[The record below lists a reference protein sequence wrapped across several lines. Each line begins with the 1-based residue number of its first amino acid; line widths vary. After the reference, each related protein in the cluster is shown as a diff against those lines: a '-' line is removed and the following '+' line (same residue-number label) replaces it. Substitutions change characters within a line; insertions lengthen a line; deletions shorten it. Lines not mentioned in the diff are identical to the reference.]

1 MFKLCW
7 KLLKP
12 MAEIIPDQ
20 ILDAALKEIANF
32 SDAEARAEIDRISIV
47 QPALVEYFIAMTED
61 SSEDVQSF
69 ASAMFI
75 AIHKVF
81 EKQFG
86 PLQKVGT
93 KRVEQIAD
101 RNEQAMIYLRIRQP
115 EEEEFGFV
123 SAAMAR
129 SVSQPSL
136 LAYVFELIRTPK
148 GNVPEL
154 SEIEQDGLAV
164 IMKTAIDVLDSA
176 VSGLGKFPKSG

>member
-1 MFKLCW
+1 
-7 KLLKP
+7 

-20 ILDAALKEIANF
+20 ILDAALKDIANF

-69 ASAMFI
+69 ASAMFV

-115 EEEEFGFV
+115 EEEGFV
-123 SAAMAR
+123 SATMAR

-154 SEIEQDGLAV
+154 SEIKQDGLAV
-164 IMKTAIDVLDSA
+164 IMKTVIDVLDSA
-176 VSGLGKFPKSG
+176 VSGLGKLPKSG

>member
-1 MFKLCW
+1 
-7 KLLKP
+7 

-20 ILDAALKEIANF
+20 ILDGALKEIANF
-32 SDAEARAEIDRISIV
+32 SDAEARGEIDRISIV
-47 QPALVEYFIAMTED
+47 QPALVEYFIAMTEESD
-61 SSEDVQSF
+61 DLQNF

-101 RNEQAMIYLRIRQP
+101 HNEQTMIYLRIRQP
-115 EEEEFGFV
+115 EEEGFV

-154 SEIEQDGLAV
+154 SEIKQDGLAV
-164 IMKTAIDVLDSA
+164 IMKTVIDVLDSA
-176 VSGLGKFPKSG
+176 VYANR

>member
-1 MFKLCW
+1 
-7 KLLKP
+7 

-20 ILDAALKEIANF
+20 ILDAALKDIANF

-69 ASAMFI
+69 ASAFV

-115 EEEEFGFV
+115 EEEGFV

-154 SEIEQDGLAV
+154 SEVKQDALAV
-164 IMKTAIDVLDSA
+164 IMKTVIDVLDSA
-176 VSGLGKFPKSG
+176 VSGLGKLPKSG

>member
-1 MFKLCW
+1 
-7 KLLKP
+7 

-32 SDAEARAEIDRISIV
+32 SDAEARAEIDRISIM

-69 ASAMFI
+69 ASAMFV

-115 EEEEFGFV
+115 EEEGFV

-154 SEIEQDGLAV
+154 SEIKQDGLAV
-164 IMKTAIDVLDSA
+164 IMKTVIDVLDSA
-176 VSGLGKFPKSG
+176 VSGLGKLPKSG

>member
-1 MFKLCW
+1 
-7 KLLKP
+7 

-47 QPALVEYFIAMTED
+47 QPALVEYFLAMTED

-115 EEEEFGFV
+115 EEEGFV
-123 SAAMAR
+123 SPAMAR

-136 LAYVFELIRTPK
+136 LAYVFGLIRAPK

-154 SEIEQDGLAV
+154 SEIKQDGLAV

-176 VSGLGKFPKSG
+176 VSGLGKLPKSG

>member
-1 MFKLCW
+1 
-7 KLLKP
+7 

-47 QPALVEYFIAMTED
+47 QPALVEYFLAMTED

-101 RNEQAMIYLRIRQP
+101 R
-115 EEEEFGFV
+115 
-123 SAAMAR
+123 
-129 SVSQPSL
+129 
-136 LAYVFELIRTPK
+136 
-148 GNVPEL
+148 
-154 SEIEQDGLAV
+154 
-164 IMKTAIDVLDSA
+164 KTSR
-176 VSGLGKFPKSG
+176 P

>member
-1 MFKLCW
+1 
-7 KLLKP
+7 

-20 ILDAALKEIANF
+20 ILDAALKDIANF

-69 ASAMFI
+69 ASAMFV

-101 RNEQAMIYLRIRQP
+101 RNEQAMIYLRIHQP
-115 EEEEFGFV
+115 EEEGFV

-154 SEIEQDGLAV
+154 SEIKQHGLAV
-164 IMKTAIDVLDSA
+164 IMKTVIDVLDSA
-176 VSGLGKFPKSG
+176 VSGLGKLPKSG

>member
-1 MFKLCW
+1 
-7 KLLKP
+7 

-32 SDAEARAEIDRISIV
+32 SDAEARAEIDRISVV
-47 QPALVEYFIAMTED
+47 QPALIEYFIAMTED

-69 ASAMFI
+69 ASAIFI

-115 EEEEFGFV
+115 EEEGFV
-123 SAAMAR
+123 SAAMGPLHQPAKFIGLRFRVDPHSERKRIGTFRDQAR
-129 SVSQPSL
+129 RPRGHHENRDRCPGQRRL
-136 LAYVFELIRTPK
+136 R
-148 GNVPEL
+148 
-154 SEIEQDGLAV
+154 EQV
-164 IMKTAIDVLDSA
+164 RH
-176 VSGLGKFPKSG
+176 